1 MAAHLLWMC
10 GWAGGIVGWIIR
22 RHGVCVAFLRALR
35 VLTLLLPTPF
45 FQPPATFLPPIPF
58 RFHSGSIPVP
68 FWFHVVSVPCLFRV
82 HSLLHTPEDTLKSS
96 QRDEGSYTSGLA
108 RRMANDSKLAVEWV
122 ESRAG
127 LELVDVGQ
135 MGGHSA
141 ARTHRPRGRL
151 SGAAFISGLERA
163 VMRFKDS
170 GLLTIHK
177 DTTLD
182 GLVPVGAGADG
193 WSLNLRQN
201 GGAGD
206 AFDMR
211 APAVILATGGYSADK
226 GNNSLLLEADG

>member
-1 MAAHLLWMC
+1 MVAHTVCCVC
-10 GWAGGIVGWIIR
+10 GWAGGVCGWIR
-22 RHGVCVAFLRALR
+22 SHRGGYRMPLR
-35 VLTLLLPTPF
+35 VLTPFATTTHPSSNPLLPFFHRCHSGSTPV
-45 FQPPATFLPPIPF
+45 PF
-58 RFHSGSIPVP
+58 RFHFVHVP
-68 FWFHVVSVPCLFRV
+68 NLFRIN
-82 HSLLHTPEDTLKSS
+82 SLLHTQEDTLKSS

-182 GLVPVGAGADG
+182 GLVPVGTGAGG
-193 WSLNLRQN
+193 WNLNLRQN
-201 GGAGD
+201 GGAGG

>member
-1 MAAHLLWMC
+1 M
-10 GWAGGIVGWIIR
+10 
-22 RHGVCVAFLRALR
+22 
-35 VLTLLLPTPF
+35 
-45 FQPPATFLPPIPF
+45 F
-58 RFHSGSIPVP
+58 RT
-68 FWFHVVSVPCLFRV
+68 
-82 HSLLHTPEDTLKSS
+82 HSLLHTQEDTLKSS

-170 GLLTIHK
+170 GLLTIQR
-177 DTTLD
+177 TPRWTASYLW
-182 GLVPVGAGADG
+182 VPVRAGGISTCA
-193 WSLNLRQN
+193 R
-201 GGAGD
+201 
-206 AFDMR
+206 
-211 APAVILATGGYSADK
+211 TGERGVPSI
-226 GNNSLLLEADG
+226 